1 MKITLKNKI
10 AGTLLASLLALSATN
25 AQATAIRLN
34 TGFNGNTLAANDD
47 DSTGLINFGFTIDF
61 FGNSRTGGYVNTNGN
76 VTLDSPLSTFTP
88 FALSTT
94 NREILAPFF
103 ADVDTNAGALVTYG
117 ADTVGGRNAFGANW
131 IDVCFFAQNCTLT
144 NSFQL
149 VIIDRSD
156 ITSGDFD
163 FEFNIDDINWETG
176 DASDGVNGLGGDSAR
191 VGWSNGSGSTFELAG
206 SAVNGAFLNGGP
218 SSLISNEL
226 NSDLSVGGTTMGR
239 YFFQVRNGNVV
250 QPPSGVPAPGALTL
264 FGFGLIGL
272 GLARRKRK

>member
-1 MKITLKNKI
+1 M
-10 AGTLLASLLALSATN
+10 LASLLALSATN

-34 TGFNGNTLAANDD
+34 TGFNNNTIAAIDD
-47 DSTGLINFGFTIDF
+47 GSTGLINFGFTINF
-61 FGNSRTGGYVNTNGN
+61 FGNNRTGGYVNTNGN
-76 VTLDSPLSTFTP
+76 VTLDAGLGDFTPFPLSTT
-88 FALSTT
+88 SQ
-94 NREILAPFF
+94 EILAPFF
-103 ADVDTNAGALVTYG
+103 ADVDTTTGAPVKYG

-131 IDVCFFAQNCTLT
+131 IDVCFFPRDCRVT

-163 FEFNIDDINWETG
+163 FEFNFDDINWETG
-176 DASDGVNGLGGDSAR
+176 NLSGGRGGLGGNSAR
-191 VGWSNGSGSTFELAG
+191 VGWSNGSGSTFELTG
-206 SAVNGAFLNGGP
+206 SAVSGAFLNGGP

-226 NSDLSVGGTTMGR
+226 NSNLSVDGTTMGR

-250 QPPSGVPAPGALTL
+250 QPPSAVPAPGALTL

-272 GLARRKRK
+272 GLARRKRKK